1 MKVSVTAAE
10 SLSRHKG
17 VSLYPGGLTSLSDAA
32 AESLSKYEG
41 CLFLYGLTSLSEA
54 AAESLSKHAGE
65 LYLSLNNLPGSAAK
79 ILRSHPSFAEEG
91 EDED

>member
-17 VSLYPGGLTSLSDAA
+17 VSLYLDGLTSLSDAA

-41 CLFLYGLTSLSEA
+41 CLFLYGLTSLSES
-54 AAESLSKHAGE
+54 AAESPSKHAGE
-65 LYLSLNNLPGSAAK
+65 LYLPLNNLPESTAK
-79 ILRSHPSFAEEG
+79 ILRIHPSFAEE
-91 EDED
+91 DED